1 MTTLNEQPEYSVF
14 RDTFLDQ
21 INSLNKSGIKESEA
35 IDICSKAY
43 LDAYFGHESTDIN
56 PFSSTAG
63 GTVNYLY
70 ASDKGTTVICVDPR
84 LYDFDDD
91 VQVSA
96 QHFQNEWRHL
106 TSFISEA
113 EEAYR
118 NNSVNLQ
125 ETPSSRLAEKIG
137 AMACGSSGSK
147 RTLEALIFTTKLVNN
162 DAARNKYVKLNEF
175 LNLKTRVLSLSELCE
190 LGLETPL
197 LSPDAFVKADE
208 PPKEEPPQKE
218 PVKSFEPNFIP
229 RNAEA
234 NEEDADEEDND
245 DIPFKAQ
252 NALSF
257 RRRLL
262 DESKFSGDIMERAL
276 FEKCADILVKTGRYE
291 QIEWSLCNGN
301 LHSPRDMYWVDGY
314 SYDENN
320 RVLTLF
326 RLEPVDDYSDDE
338 LENNLTRAKAEPFFN
353 QLGRFYY
360 GSLESNEDG
369 SPLSHLIYQLGETNS
384 EDQFTRVEYVILTM
398 RKRSYTLDKNDTM
411 YDGIVF
417 RREVIDFEMLFKLKR
432 DNGDLV
438 IDFTCPDF
446 GGKPISLLAAVENQE
461 TGYSSYVG
469 LIPGDTLANIYKEHG
484 SRVLESNVRAF
495 LMARNKVNRG
505 IQETIKKN
513 PEKFFA
519 YNNGICA
526 TAKRIHGPRFENLVK
541 IEKALDFQIV
551 NGGQTTASLL
561 YAKQKK
567 VALHKINVPIKLTVL
582 DESMDPNEREDFV
595 QNIAHFA
602 NSQTTVSDSDLASN
616 SRFQTLFAKLS
627 RLQTTRIPNTDSY
640 WYYERAKGSYNV
652 EKSRAKSSAVFKK
665 TYPHKF
671 DKTELAKWLMAWEQH
686 PNVCSRGAQKVFKE
700 FASALTLKKK
710 TDAEYKFCDDKF
722 FQTSVGKGIM
732 FRFIDSFVKGS
743 RWSNE
748 NQYGS
753 FKSYIINYTIAKLSH
768 MIETN
773 FGADKDFD
781 FIKLWMNQDKWGTV
795 YSYIPKKKE
804 FMYKLLYW
812 TPSTP
817 LEQLLDRIAQ
827 STVPVFTST
836 PGDPGEWV
844 KKVECWEQV
853 KRTEIQ
859 MTEEEREGLL
869 EYVCDRNPNFR
880 IP

>member
-96 QHFQNEWRHL
+96 QHFQSEWRHL

-118 NNSVNLQ
+118 NNLVNLQ
-125 ETPSSRLAEKIG
+125 ETPSSRLAQKIG
-137 AMACGSSGSK
+137 AMACGSSGNR

-162 DAARNKYVKLNEF
+162 DAARNKYVKLNDF

-190 LGLETPL
+190 LGLETPII
-197 LSPDAFVKADE
+197 SPDTFIKADE
-208 PPKEEPPQKE
+208 LPKEQSPQKE
-218 PVKSFEPNFIP
+218 PSPIINSEPPLGTEDYGEIDLNSIP
-229 RNAEA
+229 YKA
-234 NEEDADEEDND
+234 N
-245 DIPFKAQ
+245 

-257 RRRLL
+257 RRRLIEEAQFAA
-262 DESKFSGDIMERAL
+262 DMFERAL
-276 FEKCADILVKTGRYE
+276 FEKCAEIMMETGRYE
-291 QIEWSLCNGN
+291 QIEWTLCNGN

-338 LENNLTRAKAEPFFN
+338 LENNLTRAKAEPLFN

-360 GSLESNEDG
+360 SSLDSNEDG
-369 SPLSHLIYQLGETNS
+369 SPLSGLIHQIGNTNS
-384 EDQFTRVEYVILTM
+384 EDQLTRVEYVILTM
-398 RKRSYTLDKNDTM
+398 RKKSYTLDKSDHID
-411 YDGIVF
+411 DGIVF
-417 RREVIDFEMLFKLKR
+417 RREVIDFEMLFKLQR
-432 DNGDLV
+432 DNGDLI
-438 IDFTCPDF
+438 IDFTSPEY

-469 LIPGDTLANIYKEHG
+469 LIPGSTLASIYKEHG

-495 LMARNKVNRG
+495 LMVKNKVNKG
-505 IQETIKKN
+505 IQETIKTN

-519 YNNGICA
+519 FNNGICA
-526 TAKRIHGPRFENLVK
+526 TAKKINGPRFDNLMK

-561 YAKQKK
+561 YAQKK
-567 VALHKINVPIKLTVL
+567 KIALHKINVPIKLTVL
-582 DESMDPNEREDFV
+582 DESMNPNEREDFV
-595 QNIAHFA
+595 QAIARFA
-602 NSQTTVSDSDLASN
+602 NSQSKVSDSDLASN
-616 SRFQTLFAKLS
+616 SRFQTTFAKLC

-640 WYYERAKGSYNV
+640 WYYERTKSSYNA
-652 EKSRAKSSAVFKK
+652 EKNNSKNPKAFEEK
-665 TYPHKF
+665 YPKKF

-686 PNVCSRGAQKVFKE
+686 PYICSRGAQKVFKT
-700 FASALTLKKK
+700 FAEALVEKEKL
-710 TDAEYKFCDDKF
+710 DPEYRFCNDKF

-732 FRFIDSFVKGS
+732 FRYIDSFIRGS
-743 RWSNE
+743 RWVNE
-748 NQYGS
+748 NLYGS
-753 FKSYIINYTIAKLSH
+753 FKSYIINYTMAKLSY
-768 MIETN
+768 MIESS
-773 FGADKDFD
+773 FGPNKDFN
-781 FIKLWMNQDKWGTV
+781 FIKIWMEQAQWDGV
-795 YSYIPKKKE
+795 YYYIPRKKE
-804 FMYKLLYW
+804 YMHKLTYW
-812 TPSTP
+812 TPSTT
-817 LEQLLDRIAQ
+817 LEIILDRIAQ
-827 STVPVFTST
+827 FTVPVFTST

-844 KKVECWEQV
+844 KKAECWEQL
-853 KRTEIQ
+853 KRTPIPLS
-859 MTEEEREGLL
+859 EEERLGLL
-869 EYVCDRNPNFR
+869 EYVCDRNPDFR
-880 IP
+880 IPIKD